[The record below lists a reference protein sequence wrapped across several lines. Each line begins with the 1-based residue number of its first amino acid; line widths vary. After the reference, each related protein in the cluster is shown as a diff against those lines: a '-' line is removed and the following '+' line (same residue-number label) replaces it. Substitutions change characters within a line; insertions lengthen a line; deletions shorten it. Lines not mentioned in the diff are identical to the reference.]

1 MLKLCFITNYASHY
15 HLAKWQLLAK
25 TFDVDFVFDHDVSKS
40 GGIKQMDLSL
50 VNAKTVRVKNYFFR
64 KHMIW
69 QSGVIKLA
77 FKKDYDRF
85 IITEEV
91 SCVSSWVF
99 TFIIKFRKNK
109 KLYRGDGHGWYGN
122 EGVLKRIIKK
132 LAFRLSDG
140 EFVYGDYA
148 RNIMI
153 KNGLD
158 GNKIWVVHNSLNHA
172 EQLKYRGNISNIYR
186 KHFRNNNPVLLFIG
200 RLISSKRLDM
210 ILSALERMRS
220 EVVECN
226 CVFIGDGEI
235 KNELKEETNR
245 KKLNQQVWF
254 YGACYSEREIS
265 ELITNADL
273 CVSPGNIGLTAMHS
287 LVYGTPIITSN
298 DFSNQ
303 GPEFE
308 AVKPGITGDFFEAGN
323 VEDLSR
329 KIMSW
334 LQMNQDRVQIRE
346 NCYKEIDNYWTPEFK
361 VNVIKKVLNR

>member
-1 MLKLCFITNYASHY
+1 MVKLCFVTNYASHY

-25 TFDVDFVFDHDVSKS
+25 EFDVDFVFEHDMSKAK
-40 GGIKQMDLSL
+40 GVKQMDLSL
-50 VNAKTVRVKNYFFR
+50 VNAKTITVKNFYFR
-64 KHMIW
+64 NHMIW
-69 QSGVIKLA
+69 QHGIIKMA

-85 IITEEV
+85 IVTEEV
-91 SCVSSWVF
+91 TCISSWIMA
-99 TFIIKFRKNK
+99 FIVKFK
-109 KLYRGDGHGWYGN
+109 KHQKFYRGDGHGWYGN
-122 EGVLKRIIKK
+122 EGVIKRIIKK

-140 EFVYGDYA
+140 EFVYGNYA

-172 EQLKYRGNISNIYR
+172 EQLKYRGYISDIYR
-186 KHFRNNNPVLLFIG
+186 KHFGNNNPVLLFIG

-210 ILSALERMRS
+210 ILSALERIRS
-220 EVVECN
+220 ERVECN
-226 CVFIGDGEI
+226 CVFIGDGEM
-235 KNELKEETNR
+235 KRELMEETNR

-265 ELITNADL
+265 ELITNASL

-287 LVYGTPIITSN
+287 LVYGTPVITSN

-323 VEDLSR
+323 VDDLSQ

-334 LQMNQDRVQIRE
+334 LQMYQDREQIRE
-346 NCYKEIDNYWTPEFK
+346 NCYQEIDNYWTPEFK
-361 VNVIKKVLNR
+361 VNVIKKVLDK